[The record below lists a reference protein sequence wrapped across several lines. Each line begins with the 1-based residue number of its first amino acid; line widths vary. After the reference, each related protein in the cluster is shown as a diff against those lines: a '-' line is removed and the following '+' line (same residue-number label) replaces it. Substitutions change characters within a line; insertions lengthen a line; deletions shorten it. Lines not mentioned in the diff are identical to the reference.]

1 MDVGLLVAL
10 IGICAGAIGYWFTTF
25 SVQPILRYRN
35 LRNQVLMDFI
45 YYAQVINA
53 DGLNEEM
60 QTLHRERG
68 LANRKTSAA
77 LSAAILDLPGWYLW
91 YLKRKGLAPGDAAKH
106 LIGYSNTTDYEQA
119 HKVQGAIRRKLD
131 LPPET

>member
-1 MDVGLLVAL
+1 MDVGLLAAL

-25 SVQPILRYRN
+25 SVQPILRYRD
-35 LRNQVLMDFI
+35 LRSQVLMDFI
-45 YYAQVINA
+45 YYAQVIKA

-60 QTLHRERG
+60 QALHRERG

-91 YLKRKGLAPGDAAKH
+91 YLNWKGLAPGDAAKH
-106 LIGYSNTTDYEQA
+106 LIWILQYN
-119 HKVQGAIRRKLD
+119 RL
-131 LPPET
+131 

>member
-1 MDVGLLVAL
+1 MDLGLLTAL

-25 SVQPILRYRN
+25 SVQPILRYRD
-35 LRNQVLMDFI
+35 LRNQVLKDFI

-53 DGLNEEM
+53 DGLSEDM
-60 QTLHRERG
+60 QALQRERS

-91 YLKRKGLAPGDAAKH
+91 YLNRKGLAPGDAANQ
-106 LIGYSNTTDYEQA
+106 LIGYSNTIDYDQA
-119 HKVQGAIRRKLD
+119 HKVQGAIRKKLG